1 MNATPSLRWY
11 RFSLRTAFAI
21 FTVACLLAAWIAY
34 QLDWI
39 RQRREFMSKLPT
51 NNFAYQ
57 EDLSHPVRAPGML
70 WLFGESGK
78 RRFRS
83 VNTPGSD
90 PETNQIKALFP
101 EAEILQ
107 FTNGPI
113 RILGAPASIAIV

>member
-1 MNATPSLRWY
+1 MNATPSRRWF

-21 FTVACLLAAWIAY
+21 FTVTCLVAGWIAY

-57 EDLSHPVRAPGML
+57 EDLSHPVQAPGML
-70 WLFGESGK
+70 WLFGEAGK
-78 RRFRS
+78 YRFYS
-83 VNTPGSD
+83 VNTPDSD
-90 PETNQIKALFP
+90 PETKQIRVLFP

-107 FTNGPI
+107 V
-113 RILGAPASIAIV
+113 L